1 MTQRPNHP
9 SAEGLATRASSQG
22 NPRSGSEVDTELL
35 ALIEEMRSA
44 AKRDPSRKRE
54 VTVGEFL
61 VDGARVP
68 LSLVDPLQ
76 QLTRTEAAAL
86 RFAGWGRSNADIATL
101 LAISEGTARTH
112 LNSAVRKLE
121 LDGMRGLV
129 ALAGLLFHPLD

>member
-1 MTQRPNHP
+1 MTQREMHP
-9 SAEGLATRASSQG
+9 DFAHRAT
-22 NPRSGSEVDTELL
+22 PPSGEAKVDAELL
-35 ALIEEMRSA
+35 TLLEQMRNA
-44 AKRDPSRKRE
+44 AARDPARARQ

-68 LSLVDPLQ
+68 LSLVQALQ

-101 LAISEGTARTH
+101 LAVSEGTARTH
-112 LNSAVRKLE
+112 LNSAVNKLE

>member
-1 MTQRPNHP
+1 MSQHDMHP
-9 SAEGLATRASSQG
+9 GFAQKGPQTAGGAAG
-22 NPRSGSEVDTELL
+22 GPAVDAELL
-35 ALIEEMRSA
+35 TLLEQMRSA
-44 AKRDPSRKRE
+44 AQRDPARARQ
-54 VTVGEFL
+54 VTIGEFL

-68 LSLVDPLQ
+68 LSLVQTLQ

-101 LAISEGTARTH
+101 LAVSEGTARTH
-112 LNSAVRKLE
+112 LNSAVNKLD

>member
-1 MTQRPNHP
+1 MNSTLG
-9 SAEGLATRASSQG
+9 AAGMG
-22 NPRSGSEVDTELL
+22 SGGAIDPAAIDPEML
-35 ALIEEMRSA
+35 ALITRMREA
-44 AKRDPSRKRE
+44 ARRDPARQRD
-54 VTVGEFL
+54 VAIGEFT

-68 LSLVDPLQ
+68 LSLVASLQ
-76 QLTRTEAAAL
+76 SLTRTEAAAL
-86 RFAGWGRSNADIATL
+86 RFAGWGRSNTDIATL

>member
-1 MTQRPNHP
+1 MTQHDMHP
-9 SAEGLATRASSQG
+9 GFAYKAAQSPGEPA
-22 NPRSGSEVDTELL
+22 VDAELL
-35 ALIEEMRSA
+35 TLLEQMRSA
-44 AKRDPSRKRE
+44 AGRDPARARQ

-68 LSLVDPLQ
+68 LSLVTALQ

-101 LAISEGTARTH
+101 LAVSEGTARTH
-112 LNSAVRKLE
+112 LNSAVNKLD

>member
-1 MTQRPNHP
+1 MTSRAPLHP
-9 SAEGLATRASSQG
+9 GPTPPLSDTKAPA
-22 NPRSGSEVDTELL
+22 VDAELL
-35 ALIEEMRSA
+35 ALIEQMRDA
-44 AKRDPSRKRE
+44 AKQDPARQRE
-54 VTVGEFL
+54 VSVGEFL

-68 LSLVDPLQ
+68 LSLIDPLQ

-121 LDGMRGLV
+121 LDGMRGLT

>member
-1 MTQRPNHP
+1 MTQHDMHP
-9 SAEGLATRASSQG
+9 GSARMGAHPTTPAPGETA
-22 NPRSGSEVDTELL
+22 VDAELL
-35 ALIEEMRSA
+35 TLLEQMRSA
-44 AKRDPSRKRE
+44 ASRDPARARQ

-68 LSLVDPLQ
+68 LSLVKALQ

-101 LAISEGTARTH
+101 LAVSEGTARTH
-112 LNSAVRKLE
+112 LNSAVNKLE
-121 LDGMRGLV
+121 VDGMRALV

>member
-1 MTQRPNHP
+1 MSQTDQPPYR
-9 SAEGLATRASSQG
+9 ARTATSDQA
-22 NPRSGSEVDTELL
+22 VDAKLL
-35 ALIEEMRSA
+35 ALLEQMRSA
-44 AKRDPSRKRE
+44 AKRDPARSRE

-68 LSLVDPLQ
+68 LSLVEPLQ

-86 RFAGWGRSNADIATL
+86 RFAGWGRSNTDIALL

-112 LNSAVRKLE
+112 LNSAVRKLD

>member
-1 MTQRPNHP
+1 MTISGRPTDP
-9 SAEGLATRASSQG
+9 SPTGAADSTKIDPEM
-22 NPRSGSEVDTELL
+22 L
-35 ALIEEMRSA
+35 ALLERMREA
-44 AKRDPSRKRE
+44 AQRDPARQRD
-54 VTVGEFL
+54 VTVGEFT

-101 LAISEGTARTH
+101 LSVSEGTARTH

-121 LDGMRGLV
+121 LDGMRGLI
-129 ALAGLLFHPLD
+129 ALAGLLFHPLS

>member
-1 MTQRPNHP
+1 MTQHDMHHGFVQKGPQAAGGAAGV
-9 SAEGLATRASSQG
+9 SA
-22 NPRSGSEVDTELL
+22 VDAELL
-35 ALIEEMRSA
+35 TLLEQMRSA
-44 AKRDPSRKRE
+44 AQRDPARARQ
-54 VTVGEFL
+54 VTVGELL

-68 LSLVDPLQ
+68 LSLANALQ

-101 LAISEGTARTH
+101 LAVSEGTARSH
-112 LNSAVRKLE
+112 LNSAVNKLD

>member
-1 MTQRPNHP
+1 MTQRDLHP
-9 SAEGLATRASSQG
+9 DFAHMAAPQ
-22 NPRSGSEVDTELL
+22 RSEPAVDAELL
-35 ALIEEMRSA
+35 SLLEQMRSA
-44 AKRDPSRKRE
+44 ASRDPARQRQ
-54 VTVGEFL
+54 VTIGEFL

-68 LSLVDPLQ
+68 LSLVQALQ

-101 LAISEGTARTH
+101 LAVSEGTARTH
-112 LNSAVRKLE
+112 LNSAVNKLD

>member
-1 MTQRPNHP
+1 MSQTPRV
-9 SAEGLATRASSQG
+9 SQG
-22 NPRSGSEVDTELL
+22 STDAFDPASIDPEML
-35 ALIEEMRSA
+35 ALISRMRDA
-44 AKRDPSRKRE
+44 ARRDPARQRE
-54 VTVGEFL
+54 VNVGEFT

-68 LSLVDPLQ
+68 LSLVEPLQ
-76 QLTRTEAAAL
+76 GLTRTEAAAL

-101 LAISEGTARTH
+101 LSVSEGTARTH

>member
-1 MTQRPNHP
+1 MNHP
-9 SAEGLATRASSQG
+9 PGTGHPQPRAQAAAQD
-22 NPRSGSEVDTELL
+22 DTVLDPEML
-35 ALIEEMRSA
+35 ALLKKMRDA
-44 AKRDPSRKRE
+44 ASRDPARQRDVSI
-54 VTVGEFL
+54 GEFT

-68 LSLVDPLQ
+68 LSLAEPLR

-101 LAISEGTARTH
+101 LSVSEGTARTH

-121 LDGMRGLV
+121 LDGMRGLT

>member
-1 MTQRPNHP
+1 MTQHDMHP
-9 SAEGLATRASSQG
+9 GSARMGAHPATPLPGETA
-22 NPRSGSEVDTELL
+22 VDAELL
-35 ALIEEMRSA
+35 TLLEQMRSA
-44 AKRDPSRKRE
+44 ASRDPARARQ

-68 LSLVDPLQ
+68 LSLVKALQ

-101 LAISEGTARTH
+101 LAVSEGTARTH
-112 LNSAVRKLE
+112 LNSAVNKLE
-121 LDGMRGLV
+121 VDGMRALV

>member
-1 MTQRPNHP
+1 MNSTLGT
-9 SAEGLATRASSQG
+9 AGV
-22 NPRSGSEVDTELL
+22 SGGGAIDPGGIDPEML
-35 ALIEEMRSA
+35 ALITRMREA
-44 AKRDPSRKRE
+44 ARRDPARQRD
-54 VTVGEFL
+54 VAIGEFT

-68 LSLVDPLQ
+68 LSLVATLQ
-76 QLTRTEAAAL
+76 SLTRTEAAAL
-86 RFAGWGRSNADIATL
+86 RFAGWGRSNTDIATL

>member
-1 MTQRPNHP
+1 MTQHDTHPGFSQMGTQHAAP
-9 SAEGLATRASSQG
+9 SATAPA
-22 NPRSGSEVDTELL
+22 VDAELL
-35 ALIEEMRSA
+35 SLLEQMRSA
-44 AKRDPSRKRE
+44 ASRDPARARQ
-54 VTVGEFL
+54 VTIGEFL

-68 LSLVDPLQ
+68 LSLATALQ

-101 LAISEGTARTH
+101 LAVSEGTARTH
-112 LNSAVRKLE
+112 LNSAVNKLD

>member
-1 MTQRPNHP
+1 MTEAAP
-9 SAEGLATRASSQG
+9 SDAEL
-22 NPRSGSEVDTELL
+22 V
-35 ALIEEMRSA
+35 ALIEKMREA
-44 AKRDPSRKRE
+44 ATRDPARQRQIN
-54 VTVGEFL
+54 VGEFL

-68 LSLVDPLQ
+68 FSIVKPLQ

-121 LDGMRGLV
+121 LDGMRELV
-129 ALAGLLFHPLD
+129 ALGGLLFHSLD

>member
-1 MTQRPNHP
+1 MTSRGPLSSGGHPRPTTAQP
-9 SAEGLATRASSQG
+9 ETKVDAELI
-22 NPRSGSEVDTELL
+22 

-44 AKRDPSRKRE
+44 AKRDPARERE